1 MCIYILLQGA
11 SSYKLICKPHEYE
24 FVISPINPN
33 VTCSPT
39 FSSKDITS
47 KTSSFL
53 DSIIIF
59 HHLKPRGFPMV
70 SSVFR
75 HVSHPFFHG
84 PNRVSPPRLAAAA
97 WSAPA
102 NNPRRWSPGPQ
113 GPDLIVAA
121 TACRVNGYFMKTA
134 HELIGYIVI
143 YIYIYVY
150 MYVYI

>member
-1 MCIYILLQGA
+1 MCIYIY
-11 SSYKLICKPHEYE
+11 SFCKVPPSYKLICKPHEYE
-24 FVISPINPN
+24 FVISTINPN
-33 VTCSPT
+33 VSCSPT

-53 DSIIIF
+53 DSTIIF

-84 PNRVSPPRLAAAA
+84 PKRTFHRFEAGSSSMVCSGEQSKTVESRAPGAPGSSWQQRGNVSM
-97 WSAPA
+97 
-102 NNPRRWSPGPQ
+102 
-113 GPDLIVAA
+113 A
-121 TACRVNGYFMKTA
+121 TLKTA

-143 YIYIYVY
+143 YIYIY
-150 MYVYI
+150 YIE